1 LKPVQPTPSGFR
13 LINVGLDQFGLKNLW
28 DVIGVAYGHVTD
40 WRLEIKLEHLSGMTA
55 TVIFDQAAS
64 FRVQDERDMLGYWA
78 ARDREG
84 VAVGDLYQVETSLY
98 LTEFAT
104 SISGY
109 TEDLAHYLVCGRDAC
124 VEVLSS
130 KMPRLGNA

>member
-1 LKPVQPTPSGFR
+1 MDPAPSGFR
-13 LINVGLDQFGLKNLW
+13 LIDVGLDHLGLKNLW
-28 DVIGVAYGHVTD
+28 DVIGVSYGHVTD
-40 WRLEIKLEHLSGMTA
+40 WRLEIELEHLSGMTA
-55 TVIFDQAAS
+55 HLIFAQAAS

-109 TEDLAHYLVCGRDAC
+109 TEDLVHYLVCGRDVC

-130 KMPRLGNA
+130 KRPRLGNA